1 MIYPEEMLKQGK
13 GGYAFCQLDLDTL
26 GIATNILTIQ
36 SSHESFAEEVTRLL
50 RQMPHALPALDKQ
63 GKPVSCTYGI
73 YVQFRPYRY
82 QRRLKEKQEWKA
94 RADSMFVDYDSSAS
108 FPGGMYKLQQ
118 YFKQNLIEVYGQGNA
133 SGVRGVYRFKI
144 TDYGYPEEVKVLHPG
159 PFPDF
164 DEQVLHFIRKMPR
177 WTPAVDW
184 HASPYTF
191 KDCICTLPVQLP
203 SHQVK
208 K

>member
-1 MIYPEEMLKQGK
+1 
-13 GGYAFCQLDLDTL
+13 
-26 GIATNILTIQ
+26 
-36 SSHESFAEEVTRLL
+36 
-50 RQMPHALPALDKQ
+50 
-63 GKPVSCTYGI
+63 
-73 YVQFRPYRY
+73 
-82 QRRLKEKQEWKA
+82 
-94 RADSMFVDYDSSAS
+94 MFVDYDSSAS

-164 DEQVLHFIRKMPR
+164 DKQVLHFIRKMPR
-177 WTPAVDW
+177 WTPAIDW